1 RADGRRRSGVGDRQL
16 RSWLVEELFVFG
28 RTLERGGR
36 GLADLHRLRD
46 RLEVTGSDLALMLD
60 RSETLRRRR
69 EFGFLQLDKRGHLV
83 MRVAVCQVEHR
94 VVEAVEPG
102 KRDELE
108 LVAHRAKL
116 PLEPCH
122 SRIVEVLLPVE

>member
-1 RADGRRRSGVGDRQL
+1 MATLDG
-16 RSWLVEELFVFG
+16 
-28 RTLERGGR
+28 
-36 GLADLHRLRD
+36 LRD
-46 RLEVTGSDLALMLD
+46 GVEIAGADLALMLD
-60 RSETLRRRR
+60 RSEALRHCR
-69 EFGFLQLDKRGHLV
+69 EFGFLQLDKCGHLV
-83 MRVAVCQVEHR
+83 VRITVRQVEHR

-122 SRIVEVLLPVE
+122 SRIVEVLLPVERRRAVVRKHLARILGVDRVGECLGELEVRLARLAPQ